1 MKLPVLLSLVLLAA
15 LPAAAEF
22 CDLDLRHENG
32 EVRWKPIAGALRYT
46 VLETYGGLKPPFF
59 YSTTKP
65 FVTVDHR
72 ATQAMNVRY
81 MVTAEVEEG
90 VRIQGNAATTWR
102 DACTGTIDVAVPV
115 DPEFRKFTRRA
126 IVPVVG
132 STPGAFGGQFKTA
145 IELRGALNEHGRI
158 VFHPA
163 GRVAADS
170 DPSIPYSFANTRAIV
185 HDDIVAAMGQSGIG
199 SLEIIPNADSVD
211 RIPEVSVRLYNDT
224 SMGTFGT
231 YAAPVLPYDYLSPA
245 SMQVRVPDS
254 RFRLNIGIRTLQ
266 ATTVEALIR
275 RADGRL
281 DGLRTLRFPA
291 GWMEMKAASDFI
303 GATLNAGD
311 QVTLSFNGS
320 AVPFHTITENATN
333 DPTAYQLAREAAR
346 ARMGSSAEPPG
357 RRPMQ

>member
-1 MKLPVLLSLVLLAA
+1 MRLPALLTFLLLAA

-22 CDLDLRHENG
+22 CDLDLRYQNG
-32 EVRWKPIAGALRYT
+32 EVRWKAIPGALRYT

-59 YSTTKP
+59 YSTTRT

-72 ATQAMNVRY
+72 ATEAMNVRY
-81 MVTAEVEEG
+81 IVTAEIEEG
-90 VRIQGNAATTWR
+90 VRIQAITWR
-102 DACTGTIDVAVPV
+102 DACTGTIDVPIGV
-115 DPEFRKFTRRA
+115 DAEFRKFTRRA

-163 GRVAADS
+163 GKVAADD
-170 DPSIPYSFANTRAIV
+170 DPSIPYAFTNTRAIV
-185 HDDIVAAMGQSGIG
+185 HDDIVAVMGQKGIG

-231 YAAPVLPYDYLSPA
+231 YAAPVLPYDYLQPA
-245 SMQVRVPDS
+245 GMQVRVPDA
-254 RFRLNIGIRTLQ
+254 RFRLNFGIRTLA
-266 ATTVEALIR
+266 ATTVEAIVR

-281 DGLRTLRFPA
+281 DGLHTLRFPA
-291 GWMEMKAASDFI
+291 GWMEMKSAADFI
-303 GATLNAGD
+303 GAALNPGD
-311 QVTLSFNGS
+311 QVTLSFNGA
-320 AVPFHTITENATN
+320 AVPFYTITENATN
-333 DPTAYQLAREAAR
+333 DPTLVIAPANGTSRNVGNYVD
-346 ARMGSSAEPPG
+346 
-357 RRPMQ
+357 